1 LNARCFSLT
10 HQEFRV
16 EEYFPPY
23 AMDSGN
29 APAITSINGVTNPA
43 QVVSATHGGTLDIA
57 WAPKLGA
64 NGDLVPVTSVALVA
78 PSSTTH
84 AYNSNQRL
92 IWLPVINTA
101 LNPSTM
107 TGTLTVRLPSS
118 TAVAPP
124 QVRMR

>member
-1 LNARCFSLT
+1 MLQLA
-10 HQEFRV
+10 HQEFRN

-23 AMDSGN
+23 AMDASN
-29 APAITSINGVTNPA
+29 APAITSINGVTNA
-43 QVVSATHGGTLDIA
+43 ATVVPATHGGTLDIS
-57 WAPKLGA
+57 WAPKVIASG
-64 NGDLVPVTSVALVA
+64 NFVNVTSVALVA

-101 LNPSTM
+101 LDSSTM